1 MIKLVAF
8 DLDGTIG
15 DTIPMCLKAL
25 KKAVTPYVTL
35 NDVSEN
41 DILETFGLN
50 EKGMIKKLVGYN
62 WENALDDFYVIYE
75 QMHIMCPRP
84 FDGITELIEKL
95 KKKSILIAL
104 VTGKGEKSCAITLRQ
119 FNMDTCFDKVKTGN
133 PFKNNKAENFREL
146 LADYKLQPDEMIYI
160 GDTIINVSFK
170 DEVLMGQL
178 TRSVSV
184 TSGHS
189 ATYTVYGVEITERED
204 DRGNYDSWE
213 ENYTF
218 AVTSGSPASRLD
230 SYDRYNGEV
239 SESMTS
245 KEKSFTLVVDGV
257 TVCSN
262 EPISNVGKVDK
273 VIGNYRYIF

>member
-1 MIKLVAF
+1 MVYFKLF
-8 DLDGTIG
+8 F
-15 DTIPMCLKAL
+15 LKLEGLHPLYFL
-25 KKAVTPYVTL
+25 KNL
-35 NDVSEN
+35 
-41 DILETFGLN
+41 
-50 EKGMIKKLVGYN
+50 
-62 WENALDDFYVIYE
+62 
-75 QMHIMCPRP
+75 
-84 FDGITELIEKL
+84 
-95 KKKSILIAL
+95 
-104 VTGKGEKSCAITLRQ
+104 LRWLSS
-119 FNMDTCFDKVKTGN
+119 VN
-133 PFKNNKAENFREL
+133 PNSS
-146 LADYKLQPDEMIYI
+146 
-160 GDTIINVSFK
+160 TIINVSFK

>member
-50 EKGMIKKLVGYN
+50 EKGMIKKLVGN
-62 WENALDDFYVIYE
+62 NSEKALDGFYVIYE

-95 KKKSILIAL
+95 KKKSIPIAL
-104 VTGKGEKSCAITLRQ
+104 VT
-119 FNMDTCFDKVKTGN
+119 
-133 PFKNNKAENFREL
+133 ENFREL

-160 GDTIINVSFK
+160 GDTVSDIVSCREVGIRCLSASWVTSCLDAQKLEAHNAGNVFYSIASL
-170 DEVLMGQL
+170 ECYLMG
-178 TRSVSV
+178 
-184 TSGHS
+184 
-189 ATYTVYGVEITERED
+189 
-204 DRGNYDSWE
+204 
-213 ENYTF
+213 
-218 AVTSGSPASRLD
+218 
-230 SYDRYNGEV
+230 
-239 SESMTS
+239 
-245 KEKSFTLVVDGV
+245 
-257 TVCSN
+257 
-262 EPISNVGKVDK
+262 
-273 VIGNYRYIF
+273 